1 MDDNGDAVCECN
13 TACPFIYDPVCGS
26 DGKNYSNECVLKSQ
40 ACLTRT
46 MITVVGGPAKC
57 CKLTDSYNKDKCIDR
72 LLELID
78 CPIDCLS
85 E

>member
-72 LLELID
+72 LLEFID
-78 CPIDCLS
+78 GPIDCLS